1 MTSGMGTGP
10 VLFSTVGLPEGQRV
24 ALWEAHNAAA
34 LIGVHCRSLRDDAL
48 EATEI
53 NLQLPHVHLARVA
66 GSPHVVER
74 SRSVVR
80 NLPSD
85 AIACYFALTG
95 DAFFYHD
102 DGVRVLH
109 PGQLIVCDADRP
121 FIRGFSQG
129 LEELAV
135 KVPRSVWRDLG
146 GPQLSQPMVF
156 DVDEGAAQARVLARM
171 VDRAVLPKSSEA
183 VEEDIVLELLGS
195 VVSGRP
201 PTTAAVHLATAR
213 AYIDEHLTEPGLSAA
228 HVARGIGVSERHLS
242 RVFAHGGESLPQ
254 YLLGRRLD
262 RARSMLAAGWTGS
275 VAEAGAAC
283 GFGSASYFS
292 HRFKERHGVGAADVL
307 RGGRVGG

>member
-1 MTSGMGTGP
+1 MSNGMGSGP
-10 VLFSTVGLPEGQRV
+10 VLFSTVGLPEGRRV

-53 NLQLPHVHLARVA
+53 NLQLPQVHLARVA

-74 SRSVVR
+74 TRSVVR
-80 NLPSD
+80 HLPSE
-85 AIACYFALTG
+85 AIACYFALAG

-135 KVPRSVWRDLG
+135 KVPRPVWRDLG
-146 GPQLSQPMVF
+146 GPELSQPLVF
-156 DVDEGAAQARVLARM
+156 DVAEGAAQARTLARM
-171 VDRAVLPKSSEA
+171 VDRAVLPESAEA
-183 VEEDIVLELLGS
+183 VDEDVVLELLGS
-195 VVSGRP
+195 VVGGRP

-213 AYIDEHLTEPGLSAA
+213 AYIDEHLTEPGLCAA
-228 HVARGIGVSERHLS
+228 HVARGIGISERHLS
-242 RVFAHGGESLPQ
+242 RVFAQGGESLPR

-262 RARSMLAAGWTGS
+262 RARAMLAAGRAGS

-283 GFGSASYFS
+283 GFASASYFS

-307 RGGRVGG
+307 RSGRVEG